1 MNEKSKLNTKADFKR
16 AGITVHQNAACWR
29 QDGILFSAF
38 FWKKENGR
46 YQADRFHV
54 MTPIRLVDEIKTAKN
69 LSLRTRG
76 RVMTSGHGM
85 TNLEA
90 VAVQN
95 GKILSK

>member
-1 MNEKSKLNTKADFKR
+1 MNEKTKLNTKADFKR
-16 AGITVHQNAACWR
+16 AGIKIHQNAASWR

-38 FWKKENGR
+38 FWKEKNGR
-46 YQADRFHV
+46 FQADRLQV
-54 MTPIRLVDEIKTAKN
+54 VTPMRLVDEMKIAKN

-85 TNLEA
+85 TKLET
-90 VAVQN
+90 VSIQN

>member
-1 MNEKSKLNTKADFKR
+1 MNEKSKLNTKADFRR
-16 AGITVHQNAACWR
+16 AGIKIHQNAASWR
-29 QDGILFSAF
+29 EDGILFSAF
-38 FWKKENGR
+38 FWKENSGH

-54 MTPIRLVDEIKTAKN
+54 VTPMRLVYEMKLAKRI
-69 LSLRTRG
+69 SLRTKG